1 MTRQGRGAPI
11 SRVKYDSVKLCYDYP
26 VMSLAEL
33 AEAAGIPAR
42 TVRFY
47 IARGLLDG
55 PEVAGRG
62 ATYTSSH
69 LERLREIRKLQGRGM
84 TLAEI
89 GRELAGPSVSLAPP
103 SAWWQYQVSADV
115 VVSVR
120 ADLAPWRLK
129 QVRTA
134 LEWVTARLAEKE
146 EI

>member
-1 MTRQGRGAPI
+1 
-11 SRVKYDSVKLCYDYP
+11 
-26 VMSLAEL
+26 MSLSQLAAE
-33 AEAAGIPAR
+33 AGIPAR

-62 ATYTSSH
+62 AAYGPGH
-69 LERLREIRKLQGRGM
+69 LERLRLIRELQSRGL

-89 GRELAGPSVSLAPP
+89 GRELEGPSASLPAP
-103 SAWWQYQVSADV
+103 SAWWQYQVSPDV

-129 QVRTA
+129 QVRSA
-134 LEWVTARLAEKE
+134 LEWMTARLAEKQKKE
-146 EI
+146 EE